1 MSKILEVSDSL
12 IVNNLK
18 KLKEEF
24 DSIQLHDNIESLT
37 IDLKKC
43 STIDSTGVGLISA
56 CVNQFKNIV
65 IVNVNPDVKAI
76 LEVVGITQLIKV
88 EGLL

>member
-24 DSIQLHDNIESLT
+24 DSIQLHDNMENLT

-43 STIDSTGVGLISA
+43 TTIDSAGVDIISA

-65 IVNVNPDVKAI
+65 IINVNPDVKAI